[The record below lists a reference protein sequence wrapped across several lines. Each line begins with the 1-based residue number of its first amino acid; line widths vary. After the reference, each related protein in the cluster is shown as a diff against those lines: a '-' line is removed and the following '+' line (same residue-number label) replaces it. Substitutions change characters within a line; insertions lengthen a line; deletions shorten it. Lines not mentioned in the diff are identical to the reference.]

1 MSRIVFVGG
10 GPKTTGLLFALA
22 AHARADRTAF
32 PPAVEIVVID
42 PFPPGGGRI
51 WRHDQARVLWMNS
64 LAEDVTIFPDADAS
78 VPHPPITGPSLAE
91 WAGSRDLTHLGAP
104 ARGLRAG
111 DFAPRRVQ
119 SAYLAWAFDR
129 AVESLPD
136 GFTVMA
142 VRGLAVAAEA
152 RGEKHL
158 VRYAKNAPG
167 NLATAPTRVDPVT
180 GATGGGA
187 APTARRTE
195 SVVADVL
202 VLAQGFLEV
211 EPDEET
217 HTLLSSADEHGLG
230 YIAPGYTADIDL
242 STVPAGENVL
252 VRGMGLAFID
262 AMMLLTESRGGV
274 FEGTPDGSIDGPL
287 IYRPSGREPTL
298 WVGSRRGV
306 PYKSKLGYRPE
317 GLAIG
322 PTRWLTDD
330 TVRGLVRDDGTV
342 SADDVLFPL
351 LEAELATAHYVE
363 LATRY
368 TGRTTATAQDFL
380 EHFAAW
386 HSAFASGDTADA
398 AVKREEWVRFA
409 EATVP
414 DPQDRF
420 DLSHLDR
427 PFADALFGSREEF
440 DHAVAA
446 HTRAE
451 IDRAANPSFSQDSAV
466 FFALVSAYYVTRGLV
481 AAGLF
486 TPSDRSRKIDGRL
499 HGLFSYIASGPPP
512 ERLENLLA
520 LHRAGIVR
528 FLGADVR
535 VGVDPECPAFVATS
549 AVHPDTVRTRWLID
563 ARLAPVSAAR
573 ATDPLL
579 RGLVEGGQ
587 LLLETDGGDAA
598 KLIADA
604 RGRAVAP
611 DGKAHTGLFLVGP
624 SVAASTPEA
633 FTRPGIDARVFPDN
647 ARIADELRQ
656 VLRIRDR
663 DAVHL

>member
-22 AHARADRTAF
+22 AHARADRAAF
-32 PPAVEIVVID
+32 PPVVEIVVID
-42 PFPPGGGRI
+42 PFRPGGGRI
-51 WRHDQARVLWMNS
+51 WRHDQAQVLWMNS

-119 SAYLAWAFDR
+119 AAYLAWAFDR

-136 GFTVMA
+136 GFTVTT

-152 RGEKHL
+152 RGEQHL

-167 NLATAPTRVDPVT
+167 NLATAP
-180 GATGGGA
+180 GGV
-187 APTARRTE
+187 PTARRTE
-195 SVVADVL
+195 AVVADVL

-211 EPDEET
+211 EPDEQT
-217 HTLLSSADEHGLG
+217 HTLLSYADEHRLG
-230 YIAPGYTADIDL
+230 YVAPGYTADIDL
-242 STVPAGENVL
+242 SNVPAGEDVL
-252 VRGMGLAFID
+252 VRGMGLALID

-287 IYRPSGREPTL
+287 TYRPSGREPIL

-322 PTRWLTDD
+322 PTRWLTED
-330 TVRGLVRDDGTV
+330 TVRALVRDDGTV

-368 TGRTTATAQDFL
+368 AGRTTAGEQDFL

-386 HSAFASGDTADA
+386 HSAFAAGDATGA
-398 AVKREEWVRFA
+398 AAKREEWVRFA

-427 PFADALFGSREEF
+427 PFADALFGSREGF
-440 DHAVAA
+440 DEAVAA
-446 HTRAE
+446 YTRAE
-451 IDRAANPSFSQDSAV
+451 IDRAANSRFSQDSAV

-486 TPSDRSRKIDGRL
+486 TPADRSRNIDGRL

-520 LHRAGIVR
+520 LHRAGIVK

-535 VGVDPECPAFVATS
+535 VGVDPERPAFVATS
-549 AVHPDTVRTRWLID
+549 AVHPDTVRTQWLID

-587 LLLETDGGDAA
+587 LLLEADGGDAA
-598 KLIADA
+598 KLITDA

-611 DGKAHTGLFLVGP
+611 DGTAHTGLFLVGP

-647 ARIADELRQ
+647 ARLADELRQ
-656 VLRIRDR
+656 VLVLHDLDAARI
-663 DAVHL
+663 